1 MLKNYNAPI
10 VEIKVIITEDVLLV
24 STGEKLIHDST
35 WFEGGKE
42 I

>member
-1 MLKNYNAPI
+1 MRTYKTPI
-10 VEIKVIITEDVLLV
+10 VEIETIIKEDVLLV

>member
-1 MLKNYNAPI
+1 MTPI
-10 VEIKVIITEDVLLV
+10 VEIETMIKEDVLLV